1 MIVTTRKR
9 IAVLLILVYLLSMAA
24 VLTLFNVSYHRAN
37 TSDVSQ
43 SLTGFFRI
51 LTERRDEQSVELRME
66 PDGGA
71 PRDLTMP
78 PPEEESFT
86 EARQIET
93 VLRTEE
99 GLRRYK
105 STERSAMS
113 DSDVLAIA
121 ESILTQKKRSGTVQ
135 NWQYEI
141 SPWGD
146 DLLIAFTDV
155 SRVREQEQTML
166 ARSVLIGLVSLAVWA
181 VLAMWASGKL
191 VMPLQTA
198 MEKQAE
204 FVAAAEHELKTP
216 LSVLT
221 TSLAMLRREGVE
233 SKYLAYAE
241 EETKN
246 MSALT
251 AELLTLSQTE
261 ALKPALQSVDLGS
274 CVAGAA
280 LPFEAAAYE
289 RGVTLT
295 LSVEPDIHVFGDA
308 GQLARLTGI
317 LIDNA
322 VRHTERDSEVRV
334 ALTAD
339 GRLSVRNQGEAI
351 PEDERERIFER
362 FYRVDKSRSR
372 AEGRYGLGLSI
383 AQRIAENHKAA
394 IRVDCRDGW
403 TDFFV
408 KFSPISR

>member
-37 TSDVSQ
+37 TSEVSQ

-51 LTERRDEQSVELRME
+51 LAERRDEQGVELRME

-166 ARSVLIGLVSLAVWA
+166 
-181 VLAMWASGKL
+181 
-191 VMPLQTA
+191 
-198 MEKQAE
+198 
-204 FVAAAEHELKTP
+204 
-216 LSVLT
+216 
-221 TSLAMLRREGVE
+221 
-233 SKYLAYAE
+233 
-241 EETKN
+241 
-246 MSALT
+246 
-251 AELLTLSQTE
+251 TLSQTE
-261 ALKPALQSVDLGS
+261 AWKPVLRSVDLGS
-274 CVAGAA
+274 CVEGAA

-295 LSVEPDIHVFGDA
+295 ATIKPDVHILGDA
-308 GQLARLTGI
+308 AQLARLTAI

-322 VRHTERDSEVRV
+322 IHHTEKGGEVRI
-334 ALTAD
+334 ALTSD

-351 PEDERERIFER
+351 PEDER

>member
-51 LTERRDEQSVELRME
+51 LTERRDEQSVELRMD

-78 PPEEESFT
+78 PPEQESFT
-86 EARQIET
+86 EARQIVT

-99 GLRRYK
+99 GLRHYK
-105 STERSAMS
+105 RTERSAMS
-113 DSDVLAIA
+113 DSDALAIA

-166 ARSVLIGLVSLAVWA
+166 ARSVLIGLASLTVWA

-233 SKYLAYAE
+233 SKYHVH
-241 EETKN
+241 
-246 MSALT
+246 ALF
-251 AELLTLSQTE
+251 LNCGL
-261 ALKPALQSVDLGS
+261 DLGDHYIEPS
-274 CVAGAA
+274 VIIRKGFAG
-280 LPFEAAAYE
+280 
-289 RGVTLT
+289 R
-295 LSVEPDIHVFGDA
+295 
-308 GQLARLTGI
+308 
-317 LIDNA
+317 
-322 VRHTERDSEVRV
+322 
-334 ALTAD
+334 
-339 GRLSVRNQGEAI
+339 
-351 PEDERERIFER
+351 
-362 FYRVDKSRSR
+362 
-372 AEGRYGLGLSI
+372 
-383 AQRIAENHKAA
+383 
-394 IRVDCRDGW
+394 
-403 TDFFV
+403 
-408 KFSPISR
+408 